1 MRTNL
6 KVLLAI
12 TVLLALMLG
21 ACAPGAAPE
30 TPVSPVDTPAPP
42 AAPADTQPADT
53 PAAPADTPAAPA
65 EEPTGFVVPDEL
77 RGGEIVIYSSFPDE
91 QIAEWA
97 EPFTALTDIR
107 VLNVVISSGEGLS
120 RIRAEAANPQADF
133 WLSVRGALLQDALE
147 NDPPLIIEY
156 KPRTVDEIAQI
167 YQYPDSTFFTGVG
180 TYPLVIFYNTQ
191 VLQEEGLDVPET
203 YEDLLDPQ
211 YRGQILMPHP
221 GTSGTAFSAITTWL
235 QIYGE
240 EEGWAYIRSLAQNV
254 DQFTRS
260 GRAPQNLVAQGEYP
274 IGIGFF
280 DAVYYLGVEGYPIE
294 AVFPT
299 PLFGEPFSAQV
310 VRGSRNEERAK
321 LFFDYLLTAEAQE
334 VLPRYGTYPVRDD
347 VPPPEGYPPLSEL
360 DVFDYDWQRWGAL
373 RDEIL
378 DRFVEETQVEIPDE

>member
-1 MRTNL
+1 MKTNRKL
-6 KVLLAI
+6 YWILSVVLVLL
-12 TVLLALMLG
+12 LA
-21 ACAPGAAPE
+21 ACASAE
-30 TPVSPVDTPAPP
+30 TPA
-42 AAPADTQPADT
+42 T
-53 PAAPADTPAAPA
+53 PAAPGEPAAPA
-65 EEPTGFVVPDEL
+65 ETEPTEAMPEEPEPTEAMPEETGGLVVPEEL
-77 RGGEIVIYSSFPDE
+77 RGTEIVIYSSFPDE

-97 EPFTALTDIR
+97 GPFEELTGIR

-133 WLSVRGALLQDALE
+133 WLSVRGALLQDALN

-156 KPRTVDEIAQI
+156 KPSNVDEIAPI

-180 TYPLVIFYNTQ
+180 TYPLVIFYNEQ
-191 VLQEEGLDVPET
+191 VLEEEGLDVPET

-211 YRGQILMPHP
+211 YQGRILMPHP
-221 GTSGTAFSAITTWL
+221 GTSGTAYSAITTWL

-240 EEGWAYIRSLAQNV
+240 EEGWEYIRDLAPNV

-274 IGIGFF
+274 VGIGFF
-280 DAVYYLGVEGYPIE
+280 DAVYYLGVEGYPIV

-310 VRGSRNEERAK
+310 VAGARNEAGAK
-321 LFFDYLLTAEAQE
+321 LFFDYLLTKEAQE

-347 VPPPEGYPPLSEL
+347 VAPPEGYPPLSEL
-360 DVFDYDWQRWGAL
+360 DVFDYDWQEWGAR

-378 DRFVEETQVEIPDE
+378 DRFIEETQVEVPPED